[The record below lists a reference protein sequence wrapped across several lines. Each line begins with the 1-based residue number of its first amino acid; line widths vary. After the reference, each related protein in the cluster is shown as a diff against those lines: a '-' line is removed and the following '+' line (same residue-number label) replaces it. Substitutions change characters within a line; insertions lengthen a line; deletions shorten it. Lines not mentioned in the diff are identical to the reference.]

1 MKKIEKGHDYITQ
14 NGNCISQFDPEL
26 IAKKLDEVIDTLNKT
41 DVEVIVGTFDAK
53 LNEFGKVI
61 KELNTE
67 KQKSQIELIE
77 YLTQQ
82 IMFKLEKSVKELVVE
97 ALTSGDK

>member
-1 MKKIEKGHDYITQ
+1 MKKIEKGHDYCTHNGDCIT
-14 NGNCISQFDPEL
+14 QFDPEL

-61 KELNTE
+61 KEL
-67 KQKSQIELIE
+67 QKSQIELIE